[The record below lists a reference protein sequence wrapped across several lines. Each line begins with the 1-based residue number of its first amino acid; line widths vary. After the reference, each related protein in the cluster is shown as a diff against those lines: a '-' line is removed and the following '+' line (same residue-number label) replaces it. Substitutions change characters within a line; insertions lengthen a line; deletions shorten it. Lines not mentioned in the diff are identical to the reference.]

1 IPLVDRKRRMIACI
15 GGTPKDVARWT
26 SEVVEPLEKAI
37 EEGSRGVKFSKK
49 EKRHKRGPF
58 AATAIGVSH
67 GGGEKRPGNRRLSK
81 GARKFMEGLLSN
93 PAVQRASG
101 FLNYLFRTYNKPM
114 YDVYEEHQRRLHASN
129 PRLRKNFVNSVFS
142 CLTVNSGPRTVTD
155 PHADSANRPD
165 GWCGITCCGP
175 FDYKRGG
182 QLVLWD
188 LKLVIDFPPG
198 CTIFIPSAL
207 LVHSNCPIQPGE
219 RRYSMTQYTAG
230 GLFRWAANGFQ

>member
-1 IPLVDRKRRMIACI
+1 
-15 GGTPKDVARWT
+15 
-26 SEVVEPLEKAI
+26 
-37 EEGSRGVKFSKK
+37 
-49 EKRHKRGPF
+49 
-58 AATAIGVSH
+58 
-67 GGGEKRPGNRRLSK
+67 
-81 GARKFMEGLLSN
+81 
-93 PAVQRASG
+93 
-101 FLNYLFRTYNKPM
+101 M
-114 YDVYEEHQRRLHASN
+114 YDVYAEHQRQLHASN
-129 PRLRKNFVNSVFS
+129 PRLRQNFANSVFC

-175 FDYKRGG
+175 FDHKRGG

-230 GLFRWAANGFQ
+230 GLFRWEKFWENASEEERAQWLTDRATRWERGLALFPIIP